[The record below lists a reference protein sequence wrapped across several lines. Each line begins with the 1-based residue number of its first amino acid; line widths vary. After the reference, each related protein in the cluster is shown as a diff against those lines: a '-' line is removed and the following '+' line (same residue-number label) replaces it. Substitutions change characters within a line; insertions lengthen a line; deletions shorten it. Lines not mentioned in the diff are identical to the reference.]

1 MSRDRKKEFLFAL
14 EVAAITS
21 FVWHKL
27 IFEPWS
33 VSKRPFGFSFALL
46 AGPLIV
52 VAFSLSR
59 ILKAYVS
66 LLAARTQR
74 DLAELKESVSL
85 TLAPF
90 LLLGLTFL
98 QYVFNLNDIDPTL
111 LAVSCLGFIY
121 LHLIFL
127 TSQKSARPKTMLTAG
142 AWSRS
147 ILKEWEA
154 KPFSRRLF
162 LVTVLA
168 YILYLSGLIVPA
180 LPFTGDE
187 PHYLLITK
195 SLLSDG
201 DINLYNNYLDKDY
214 LKFYPG
220 ELDSHAYPGK
230 RGEQYLYS
238 KHHPA
243 LSVLLVPF
251 YFVGEKLGKFV
262 FDLNGNAG
270 QERNIIIFFSRLPVC
285 FLTAFLS
292 IAFFLYVW
300 ELTRKRN
307 TAILSWLVFSF
318 TPPLLFYSHALYPE
332 ILVALILLLVSLQII
347 QKKNFSP
354 GSLFGAGIGIGL
366 LPWCGIKYIVPAG
379 TISLIIV
386 FLWLKWPEKD
396 AKKALAFIGP
406 ILLSAGLYLS
416 FLFHLYGNLSPQTIY
431 LGTAPA
437 GNHPLSPFIVSD
449 FLDFLTRLLGYLFDQ
464 RAGVFVIAP
473 VYILLLPGL
482 FLLARRS
489 KKETFLLAGLFSVF
503 WAFCSLNYFYWGGYC
518 PPARPLLP
526 VLWILALFMAGAFA
540 FSRNRVS
547 LVVRNALVAIG
558 FFMAAVFIRNPRLL
572 FQESLSDSGSSISLG
587 MTSHFLARFSNILI
601 DWRTLVPS
609 LSAPHHENT
618 DWVPLLIWIP
628 AVLGIAALFLLSEKS
643 RDPERSLRSLPV
655 HLGGVALLS
664 VLLIA
669 NAFLNI
675 RLDKGLI
682 LKGQDYEV
690 FAQDENT
697 YTEELGGFWVKGKS
711 QAVVIIKTA
720 EPTAKFSL
728 TLSCPIKGKTTVRLA
743 RETRPVERKLSA
755 GFEQSIVFTSP
766 QGFPWKGSYLYRLQ
780 IKESSGFYPARID
793 RDSRDGRFLGVFIRI
808 EASFL
813 RSNPK

>member
-1 MSRDRKKEFLFAL
+1 MA
-14 EVAAITS
+14 S

-33 VSKRPFGFSFALL
+33 ASKRSLSFSFLIL
-46 AGPLIV
+46 AGLLIV
-52 VAFSLSR
+52 LAFSLSR

-66 LLAARTQR
+66 LLASR
-74 DLAELKESVSL
+74 DLADDAELKESVIL

-98 QYVFNLNDIDPTL
+98 PYVLNLNNIDPTL
-111 LAVSCLGFIY
+111 LAVSCLGSIY

-127 TSQKSARPKTMLTAG
+127 TSQKSTRPKTTMIAK
-142 AWSRS
+142 AWNRWAF
-147 ILKEWEA
+147 KELEV

-162 LVTVLA
+162 LVTVLV
-168 YILYLSGLIVPA
+168 YVLYLSGLIVPP

-201 DINLYNNYLDKDY
+201 DINLYNNYLNKDY

-230 RGEQYLYS
+230 KGGRYLYS
-238 KHHPA
+238 KHQPA
-243 LSVLLVPF
+243 LPVLLVPF
-251 YFVGEKLGKFV
+251 YFLGEKLGKFV
-262 FDLNGNAG
+262 FDLSGNAG
-270 QERNIIIFFSRLPVC
+270 QERKIIIFFSRLPVC

-300 ELTRKRN
+300 ELTQKRN
-307 TAILSWLVFSF
+307 IAILSWLVFSF
-318 TPPLLFYSHALYPE
+318 TPPLFFYSHLLYPE
-332 ILVALILLLVSLQII
+332 ILVALILLLVSLQLI
-347 QKKNFSP
+347 QKKNFSLR
-354 GSLFGAGIGIGL
+354 SLFGAGIGIGL

-386 FLWLKWPEKD
+386 FLFLKSPEKN
-396 AKKALAFIGP
+396 AKKAFAFVGP
-406 ILLSAGLYLS
+406 IVLSAGFYLS
-416 FLFHLYGNLSPQTIY
+416 LLFNLYGNLSPQTIY
-431 LGTAPA
+431 KGTAPA
-437 GNHPLSPFIVSD
+437 GSYRLSPFIVSD
-449 FLDFLTRLLGYLFDQ
+449 LFDFLMRLLGYLFDQ

-503 WAFCSLNYFYWGGYC
+503 WAFCSLIYFYWGGHS

-540 FSRNRVS
+540 FSRDHAA
-547 LVVRNALVAIG
+547 LVVRNVLVAIG
-558 FFMAAVFIRNPRLL
+558 FFMTAIFIRNPSLL
-572 FQESLSDSGSSISLG
+572 FHESLTNPRSSISLG
-587 MTSHFLARFSNILI
+587 MTSHFLARFSNIFI

-609 LSAPHHENT
+609 LSAPLRENVN
-618 DWVPLLIWIP
+618 WIPLLIWIP
-628 AVLGIAALFLLSEKS
+628 TVLGMAALFL
-643 RDPERSLRSLPV
+643 RSKKPKAQESPPRSLPV
-655 HLGGVALLS
+655 HLSAVALLS

-675 RLDKGLI
+675 RLENGFI
-682 LKGQDYEV
+682 LKGKEYEV
-690 FAQDENT
+690 FAQDENS
-697 YTEELGGFWVKGKS
+697 YRKELGGFWVKGKS
-711 QAVVIIKTA
+711 KAALIIKTT
-720 EPTAKFSL
+720 EPAAKISL
-728 TLSCPIKGKTTVRLA
+728 TLSCPTKGKTMVRLA
-743 RETRPVERKLSA
+743 RQTKQVERKSRTGLA
-755 GFEQSIVFTSP
+755 QSIVFSSP
-766 QGFPWKGSYLYRLQ
+766 QGFSWKGSYFYRLQ
-780 IKESSGFYPARID
+780 IEEDNGFYPSMID
-793 RDSRDGRFLGVFIRI
+793 RDSKDNRFLGVFIRI

-813 RSNPK
+813 RSNPN

>member
-1 MSRDRKKEFLFAL
+1 MA
-14 EVAAITS
+14 S

-33 VSKRPFGFSFALL
+33 ASKRSLSFSFLIL
-46 AGPLIV
+46 AGLLIV
-52 VAFSLSR
+52 LAFSLSR

-66 LLAARTQR
+66 LLASR
-74 DLAELKESVSL
+74 DLADDAELKESVIL

-98 QYVFNLNDIDPTL
+98 PYVLNLNNIDPTL
-111 LAVSCLGFIY
+111 LAVSCLGSIY

-127 TSQKSARPKTMLTAG
+127 TSQKSTRPKTTMIAK
-142 AWSRS
+142 AWNRWAF
-147 ILKEWEA
+147 KELEV

-162 LVTVLA
+162 LVTVLV
-168 YILYLSGLIVPA
+168 YVLYLSGLIVPP

-201 DINLYNNYLDKDY
+201 DINLYNNYLNKDY

-230 RGEQYLYS
+230 KGGRYLYS
-238 KHHPA
+238 KHQPA
-243 LSVLLVPF
+243 LPVLLVPF
-251 YFVGEKLGKFV
+251 YFLGEKLGKFV
-262 FDLNGNAG
+262 FDLSGNAG
-270 QERNIIIFFSRLPVC
+270 QERKIIIFFSRLPVC

-300 ELTRKRN
+300 ELTQKRN
-307 TAILSWLVFSF
+307 IAILSWLVFSF
-318 TPPLLFYSHALYPE
+318 TPPLFFYSHLLYPE
-332 ILVALILLLVSLQII
+332 ILVALILLLVSLQLI

-354 GSLFGAGIGIGL
+354 RSLFGAGIGIGL

-386 FLWLKWPEKD
+386 FLFLKSPEKN
-396 AKKALAFIGP
+396 AKKAFAFVGP
-406 ILLSAGLYLS
+406 IVLSAGFYLS
-416 FLFHLYGNLSPQTIY
+416 LLFNLYGNLSPQTIY
-431 LGTAPA
+431 KGTAPA
-437 GNHPLSPFIVSD
+437 GSYRLSPFIVSD
-449 FLDFLTRLLGYLFDQ
+449 LFDFLMRLLGYLFDQ

-489 KKETFLLAGLFSVF
+489 KKEIFLLAGLFSVF
-503 WAFCSLNYFYWGGYC
+503 WAFCSLIYFYWGGHS

-540 FSRNRVS
+540 FSRDHAA
-547 LVVRNALVAIG
+547 LVVRNVLVAIG
-558 FFMAAVFIRNPRLL
+558 FFMTAIFIRNPSLL
-572 FQESLSDSGSSISLG
+572 FHESLTNPRSSISLG
-587 MTSHFLARFSNILI
+587 MTSHFLARFSNIFI

-609 LSAPHHENT
+609 LSAPLRENVN
-618 DWVPLLIWIP
+618 WIPLLIWIP
-628 AVLGIAALFLLSEKS
+628 TVLGMAALFL
-643 RDPERSLRSLPV
+643 RSKKPKAQESPPRSLPV
-655 HLGGVALLS
+655 HLSAVALLS

-675 RLDKGLI
+675 RLENGFI
-682 LKGQDYEV
+682 LKGKEYEV
-690 FAQDENT
+690 FAQDENS
-697 YTEELGGFWVKGKS
+697 YRKELGGFWVKGKS
-711 QAVVIIKTA
+711 KAALIIKTT
-720 EPTAKFSL
+720 EPAAKISL
-728 TLSCPIKGKTTVRLA
+728 TLSCPTKGKTMVRLA
-743 RETRPVERKLSA
+743 RQTKQVERKSRTGLA
-755 GFEQSIVFTSP
+755 QSIVFASP
-766 QGFPWKGSYLYRLQ
+766 QGFSWKGSYFYRLQ
-780 IKESSGFYPARID
+780 IEENSGFYPSMID
-793 RDSRDGRFLGVFIRI
+793 RDSKDNRFLGVFIRI

-813 RSNPK
+813 RSNPN